1 MPQKKNPDVAE
12 LTRGKTGRLIG
23 NLIALLTTMKGLPM
37 TYNRDMQE
45 DKEPV
50 FDSVDTIKAALAVCA
65 AMLPEIKVHADRA
78 AEAVSDPLLLAT
90 DLADHLVLRGVPF
103 RQAHEVIGKSVAL
116 CVERG
121 VTFRELS
128 LEDFQKLSP
137 NFDVDVFE
145 LLNVRKSID
154 ARQAIGAPST
164 RNVGAQLQRW
174 REKLSA

>member
-1 MPQKKNPDVAE
+1 
-12 LTRGKTGRLIG
+12 
-23 NLIALLTTMKGLPM
+23 M

-50 FDSVDTIKAALAVCA
+50 FDSRRYHQSRARRFRGHAPRHPRRMPHACA
-65 AMLPEIKVHADRA
+65 A
-78 AEAVSDPLLLAT
+78 AVSDPMLLAT
-90 DLADHLVLRGVPF
+90 DLADYLVLRGVPF
-103 RQAHEVIGKSVAL
+103 RQAHEIIGKSVAL